1 MAWRLRG
8 DFPTP
13 VTTNFPKDK
22 CKCTV
27 ALLRGFWASV
37 VSAQEM
43 LVMLKGEDQ
52 LLLAIQGG
60 SQ

>member
-1 MAWRLRG
+1 MRTSPRISQKTSA
-8 DFPTP
+8 
-13 VTTNFPKDK
+13 N
-22 CKCTV
+22 V
-27 ALLRGFWASV
+27 APLRGFWASV